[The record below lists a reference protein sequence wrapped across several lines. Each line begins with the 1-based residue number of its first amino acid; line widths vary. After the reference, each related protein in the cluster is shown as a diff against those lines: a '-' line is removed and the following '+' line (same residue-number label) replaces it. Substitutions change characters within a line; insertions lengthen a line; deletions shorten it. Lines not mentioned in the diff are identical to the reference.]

1 MGHARTYLGFDII
14 KRIME
19 DYFGY
24 EVDLVMNITDLDD
37 KIIARANELNIS
49 HYELSN
55 KFEME
60 FHEDM
65 AALGVAPPNVL
76 TRVTDYMDEIVTYI
90 NEMVVDKGV
99 AYESNG
105 SVYFDVAAFTAKTG
119 VPGCGGTYGKLE
131 PECIG
136 DLSKLAEGEGN
147 LFTQATH
154 GASDKRSP
162 KDFALWK
169 ATKDLE
175 KEPSWDSPWGKG
187 RPGWHIECSVMA
199 TSIFEQMGVEQG
211 CMDIHSGG
219 VDLKFPHHDNEIAQ
233 SESHNGC
240 SQWVNYFVHSGHLH
254 IKGFKMSK
262 SLKNFISIRQALEQ
276 NNARQIRLCFLM
288 HKYNAPMDY
297 GDNTMQHAIVVEKTF
312 VEFFHNVKAALRN
325 ANAATL
331 PAAGHQKWGER
342 EKGLSQALT
351 DGKACVE
358 AALKDDF
365 DTPAA
370 MTALLDL
377 MKACNLYMEA
387 CERDQHSVVSLLL
400 KNCALYVT
408 KILNVF
414 GVTSTPPPAIGFI
427 NAADGADASQ
437 EETLT
442 PILDA
447 LMQFRSSV
455 RAAGRSGAI
464 GEVLKECDAFRD
476 DVLPELGVRLEDK
489 SNDASVWKLA
499 DPSELR
505 REKELKEQEMARK
518 AAEKAEMAKQA
529 ALKEKLNKMPPT
541 EFMKQLTLDDNV
553 TLKYD
558 IDSFDAET
566 GLPTKMSTGEL
577 LNKNQSKKA
586 MKEYQGQ
593 KKKFDKF
600 NAKANAQS

>member
-24 EVDLVMNITDLDD
+24 HVDLVMNITDLDD
-37 KIIARANELNIS
+37 KIIARANEVGIS
-49 HYELSN
+49 HSELSQ
-55 KFEME
+55 KFELE

-76 TRVTDYMDEIVTYI
+76 TRVTEHMDEIVSFI
-90 NEMVVDKGV
+90 EDMVTKGV

-105 SVYFDVAAFTAKTG
+105 SVYFDVAAFTSQDHQG
-119 VPGCGGTYGKLE
+119 VYGKLE

-136 DLSKLAEGEGN
+136 DLSKLSEGEGT

-169 ATKDLE
+169 ATKDVE
-175 KEPSWDSPWGKG
+175 TEPSWVSPWGGG

-199 TSIFEQMGVEQG
+199 SSIFEQMGIDGG

-219 VDLKFPHHDNEIAQ
+219 VDLKFPHHDNELAQ

-240 SQWVNYFVHSGHLH
+240 QQWVNYFVHSGHLH

-312 VEFFHNVKAALRN
+312 QEFFHNVKAALRV
-325 ANAATL
+325 ANGGNL
-331 PAAGHQKWGER
+331 PASGHQKWSES
-342 EKGLSQALT
+342 EKNLHNALVDT
-351 DGKACVE
+351 KANVD
-358 AALKDDF
+358 AALRDDF
-365 DTPAA
+365 DTPTAIS
-370 MTALLDL
+370 ALLDL
-377 MKACNLYMEA
+377 VKATNLYMEGCSA
-387 CERDQHSVVSLLL
+387 NTKGVSLLL
-400 KNCALYVT
+400 KSCALYVT
-408 KILNVF
+408 RMFNVF
-414 GVTSTPPPAIGFI
+414 GVTSTPSPAIGFSSTST
-427 NAADGADASQ
+427 GSSTDAST
-437 EETLT
+437 EEKLT

-447 LMQFRSSV
+447 LMDFRSRV
-455 RAAGRSGAI
+455 RSTGRTGDTSG
-464 GEVLKECDAFRD
+464 VLKECDSFRD
-476 DVLPELGVRLEDK
+476 DVLPELGIRLEDK
-489 SNDASVWKLA
+489 PEGSIWKLA
-499 DPSELR
+499 DPDELK
-505 REKELKEQEMARK
+505 REKEMKEQEAARK
-518 AAEKAEMAKQA
+518 AAEKAVLAQQA
-529 ALKEKLNKMPPT
+529 ADKEKLNRLPPT
-541 EFMKQLTLDDNV
+541 DFLKQLTLEDNI

-558 IDSFDAET
+558 VNSFDSET
-566 GLPTKMSTGEL
+566 GLPTKLSNGEP

-586 MKEYQGQ
+586 AKEFQAQQ
-593 KKKFDKF
+593 KKYDKY
-600 NAKANAQS
+600 NSK